1 MTLACSDKEDLK
13 AHRVILLAQ
22 KKNIQKKETIN
33 RDLDFKN
40 HIEYSKIM
48 NMSPDEQKICIFNQT
63 GFCKFKD
70 ECLNK
75 HLDQVCE
82 QSDCTDDVCKSLKRH
97 PKPCKKF
104 MNSKYC
110 YNNEN
115 CADTHELL
123 KTVNMN

>member
-1 MTLACSDKEDLK
+1 
-13 AHRVILLAQ
+13 
-22 KKNIQKKETIN
+22 
-33 RDLDFKN
+33 
-40 HIEYSKIM
+40 M

-110 YNNEN
+110 YYNES
-115 CADTHELL
+115 CAYKHELPKTENSQHEIIKVMCEFTVSQQKDIIML
-123 KTVNMN
+123 KQELNSVKSIEN